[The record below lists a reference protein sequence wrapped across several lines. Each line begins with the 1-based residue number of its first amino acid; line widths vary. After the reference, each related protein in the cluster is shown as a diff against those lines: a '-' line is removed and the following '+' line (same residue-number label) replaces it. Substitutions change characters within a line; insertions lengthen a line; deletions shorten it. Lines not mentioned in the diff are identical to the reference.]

1 MEKGNEIVCFIIAV
15 TSAAILLLTASA
27 LVIPLFKLVL
37 SLQERNMDRKAV
49 ELLVSWM
56 VEAGF
61 GYDNIPDLYN
71 KYKKDIEKMG
81 YNEGLIYIAL
91 KEVESE

>member
-27 LVIPLFKLVL
+27 LVVLLFKLVL
-37 SLQERNMDRKAV
+37 SFQERNMDRKAV

-61 GYDNIPDLYN
+61 GYDNIPDLYDQ
-71 KYKKDIEKMG
+71 YKKDIENMG

-91 KEVESE
+91 KEAESE

>member
-1 MEKGNEIVCFIIAV
+1 
-15 TSAAILLLTASA
+15 
-27 LVIPLFKLVL
+27 
-37 SLQERNMDRKAV
+37 MDRKAV

-61 GYDNIPDLYN
+61 GYDNIPDLYDQ
-71 KYKKDIEKMG
+71 YKKDIENMG

-91 KEVESE
+91 KEAESE

>member
-27 LVIPLFKLVL
+27 LVILLFKLVL
-37 SLQERNMDRKAV
+37 SLQERNMDRKVV

-91 KEVESE
+91 KEVEE